1 MRRITLSWTTD
12 ASGDATVYGSDA
24 VLGEVLAV
32 DYLPGT
38 TDTGATFTLTCEG
51 SVTNTI
57 VAKITAGTANI
68 RFYPRI
74 VVNGNTDGAALT
86 GTAGGDRTP
95 ALAAGRLKAV
105 IASGGNVTSGSAIVY
120 VRD

>member
-1 MRRITLSWTTD
+1 
-12 ASGDATVYGSDA
+12 
-24 VLGEVLAV
+24 V

-38 TDTGATFTLTCEG
+38 TETGATFTLTSEG
-51 SVTNTI
+51 NVTTTI
-57 VAKITAGTANI
+57 VAKANAGTSNV

-95 ALAAGRLKAV
+95 ILAAGRLKAV
-105 IASGGNVTSGSAIVY
+105 IASGGATKAGSAIVY
-120 VRD
+120 IDG